1 MRAKQFYFVLIALLI
16 LSAGGIIGAFIWG
29 KGQLKTNASN
39 VSNLLAERDAQ
50 REVIITLQQAEART
64 DEIEAINKLLDGLL
78 PKEKNQESLVLDI
91 IYTATAE
98 SNIPVSNISSFS
110 FSGSGDP
117 DALSGTDPLKEI
129 PGVLEYPFNI
139 EIKDISYNTLLKL
152 LNEIETNG
160 RIIQVDNLQIS
171 PNKVDPGLLTSV
183 NLSLKAYV
191 KP

>member
-1 MRAKQFYFVLIALLI
+1 MKAKQFYFALIVLLL
-16 LSAGGIIGAFIWG
+16 LSAGGIVGAFLWG
-29 KGQLKTNASN
+29 KGQLQTNASN

-50 REVIITLQQAEART
+50 REVIITLQQAEAKA
-64 DEIEAINKLLDGLL
+64 DEVAKINELLDRLL
-78 PKEKNQESLVLDI
+78 PREKDQESLVLDI

-98 SNIPVSNISSFS
+98 SNIPVSNIASFS

-117 DALSGTDPLKEI
+117 DALSGTEPLKEI
-129 PGVLEYPFNI
+129 PGVLAYPFNI
-139 EIKDISYNTLLKL
+139 DVKDISYETLISL

-160 RIIQVDNLQIS
+160 RIIQVDNLQIA